1 MMAVRDDDRNDE
13 GYPRGPQQV
22 IERHY
27 HHGDSGKGSEARLN
41 SIILGIAAVSLSII
55 MGFFGWQLQRMIEKV
70 DAMSIRL
77 SVVEVRLAK

>member
-1 MMAVRDDDRNDE
+1 MHDDDRNDE
-13 GYPRGPQQV
+13 GYPRGPQQI

-27 HHGDSGKGSEARLN
+27 HHDGGKGSEARLN
-41 SIILGIAAVSLSII
+41 SIILGVAAVSLSII

-77 SVVEVRLAK
+77 SVVEVRLANQ